1 MGKLVKSPYNH
12 NLCRKGEGEIKMN
25 EDEILEMFDKCSIE
39 IRQRIKEEV
48 YLSSELKEGLVTS
61 IIDLLKIVND
71 TATLD

>member
-1 MGKLVKSPYNH
+1 
-12 NLCRKGEGEIKMN
+12 MN

-39 IRQRIKEEV
+39 VRQRIKEEV

-71 TATLD
+71 TATMD